1 MKKSQ
6 EKNVMTLDV
15 SKMRILKWMSGYI
28 KLDRI
33 MNGRITGTG
42 TMGEISKK
50 VQESTG

>member
-1 MKKSQ
+1 MQKSQ
-6 EKNVMTLDV
+6 EKNVDV
-15 SKMRILKWMSGYI
+15 ILKWMSGYI
-28 KLDRI
+28 KLDSI